1 MSQRRRPDAAALEA
15 AIGHVFADGA
25 ILAQALT
32 HVSAVSSSLGR
43 TASYQRL
50 EFLGDRVLGLVV
62 ADMLFRAF
70 PDDPEGA
77 LAQRLSELVRKE
89 TCALVAEEWGIGS
102 HLRLGTG
109 EGQSGGRKRMTIL
122 GDACEAVIGGVF
134 LDAGFD
140 AARSVV
146 AAAWSGRLDA
156 VSRPPRDAK
165 TTLQEWAQARGLRTP
180 AYRIASRSGPDHRP
194 SFVVEV
200 AVDTHEPAQG
210 EGASKRL
217 AEQAA
222 ASAFL
227 AREGIVVEN
236 RHG

>member
-1 MSQRRRPDAAALEA
+1 
-15 AIGHVFADGA
+15 
-25 ILAQALT
+25 
-32 HVSAVSSSLGR
+32 
-43 TASYQRL
+43 
-50 EFLGDRVLGLVV
+50 
-62 ADMLFRAF
+62 
-70 PDDPEGA
+70 
-77 LAQRLSELVRKE
+77 
-89 TCALVAEEWGIGS
+89 
-102 HLRLGTG
+102 
-109 EGQSGGRKRMTIL
+109 
-122 GDACEAVIGGVF
+122 VIGGVF